1 MEGDAAA
8 VRKCGSSRVV
18 IQYYIGSTSRWINSA
33 VLETWSLSCH
43 PELIGMTLQTG
54 LGMWKTK
61 AAAGYLNNLF

>member
-33 VLETWSLSCH
+33 VLELT
-43 PELIGMTLQTG
+43 GMTLQTG